1 MISISQFAFLQADT
15 KEQLK
20 NLQNIQLYNYRY
32 TEEFAD
38 AVGLD
43 DPNQIETGVIAQEL
57 EVVIP
62 EAVKTTTDVHL
73 PTGEVIDQLKVVDKV
88 SEPLPDS
95 SGLLL
100 VTGHHSGQFILCNIQ
115 KGSRL
120 RISYYDVVIL
130 SLMWFNMNGQ
140 LKVKTII

>member
-1 MISISQFAFLQADT
+1 MIYISKFDFLQADT

-20 NLQNIQLYNYRY
+20 KLLNILLYNYRY

-88 SEPLPDS
+88 SEPLSDS

-100 VTGHHSGQFILCNIQ
+100 VTGHH
-115 KGSRL
+115 
-120 RISYYDVVIL
+120 
-130 SLMWFNMNGQ
+130 
-140 LKVKTII
+140 

>member
-88 SEPLPDS
+88 SEPLSDS

-100 VTGHHSGQFILCNIQ
+100 VTGYHSGQFILCNIQ

-130 SLMWFNMNGQ
+130 SLMWFKMNRQ
-140 LKVKTII
+140 LQVKIII

>member
-1 MISISQFAFLQADT
+1 M
-15 KEQLK
+15 
-20 NLQNIQLYNYRY
+20 
-32 TEEFAD
+32 
-38 AVGLD
+38 
-43 DPNQIETGVIAQEL
+43 
-57 EVVIP
+57 IP

-88 SEPLPDS
+88 SEPLSDS
-95 SGLLL
+95 SDLLL
-100 VTGHHSGQFILCNIQ
+100 VTAYHSGQFILCNIQ

-140 LKVKTII
+140 LQVMTIV

>member
-1 MISISQFAFLQADT
+1 MISISQFTFLQADT

-88 SEPLPDS
+88 SEPLSDS
-95 SGLLL
+95 SDLLL
-100 VTGHHSGQFILCNIQ
+100 VTAYHSGQFILCNIQ

-140 LKVKTII
+140 LQVMTIV